1 MLDDRPIKVL
11 LIEDNPGDIRLIQLH
26 LEEQADA
33 AIELQT
39 CGRLDEGVERLRTDR
54 VDLVLLDLNLPD
66 SQGVETLFTLI
77 DAEYQVPVIV
87 VSGMSDQ
94 ELAVRAVRMGA
105 QDYLIK
111 GPSLGAILVR
121 SIRHALE
128 RHRLYMIQHELSL
141 RDELT
146 RLYNRRGLELLAQQ
160 QLRLSKRREEPVSV
174 LLADVDQLKV
184 INDELGHAEGDRAL
198 QDVARVMGLTFRSSD
213 VLARYGGDEFV
224 VLAID
229 THFEDEHR
237 LVERWQQEMASY
249 LASVERRYSLSL
261 SIGIA
266 TSRIDVDDTI
276 QALIARADRAMYRS
290 KRAGRQ
296 LEERRQ
302 A

>member
-198 QDVARVMGLTFRSSD
+198 QDVARVMALTFRSSD

-266 TSRIDVDDTI
+266 TSRIDVDETI
-276 QALIARADRAMYRS
+276 HALIARADRAMYRS